1 MKYDTFED
9 FEKAVL
15 AQHGEYALRDQWTT
29 GGRTGGS
36 CWDDG
41 NPTYYSRDAED
52 EPDEEVLD
60 EIIDDAF
67 PDLTFR
73 EYRKLQ
79 KAGVYDVRNH
89 SESEYYGNYT
99 DYKVRTLD
107 LSKLYKALHDIKAER
122 E

>member
-1 MKYDTFED
+1 MKYDSFKD
-9 FEKAVL
+9 FETAIM
-15 AQHGEYALRDQWTT
+15 AQHNEYDLRDQWVT

-36 CWDDG
+36 CWDEG
-41 NPTYYSRDAED
+41 ESTYYSRDAED
-52 EPDEEVLD
+52 EPEETVLD
-60 EIIDDAF
+60 EILDDVF

-73 EYRKLQ
+73 EYRALKR
-79 KAGVYDVRNH
+79 AGVYDVQNN

-107 LSKLYKALHDIKAER
+107 LVKLYKALHQIKAER